1 MSYVD
6 DIREYRP
13 KNLPLMRRVLD
24 MFHEYG
30 FDEEELSL
38 LNRMMKE
45 IESRDEEYCT
55 LLLRCVKVNRIR
67 KHFKEALKQLELYN
81 SLVQNSLKE
90 TTLLEALQQELAE
103 ESSVRDRAVAIV
115 DTNLTIPDPP
125 TSLYNM
131 LYTLQTIRHNPNLV
145 ARYLLVCSSCSQL
158 NIEDC
163 SRIL

>member
-30 FDEEELSL
+30 FYEEELSL

-90 TTLLEALQQELAE
+90 KPFNKSWQKNLQYEIALWLL
-103 ESSVRDRAVAIV
+103 
-115 DTNLTIPDPP
+115 LTPILRSLTHQLLFTICYIPFK
-125 TSLYNM
+125 LFVI
-131 LYTLQTIRHNPNLV
+131 IRIWLLDICWCVLV
-145 ARYLLVCSSCSQL
+145 AV
-158 NIEDC
+158 N
-163 SRIL
+163 

>member
-30 FDEEELSL
+30 FYEEELSL

-81 SLVQNSLKE
+81 SLVQKQFE
-90 TTLLEALQQELAE
+90 
-103 ESSVRDRAVAIV
+103 RD
-115 DTNLTIPDPP
+115 
-125 TSLYNM
+125 
-131 LYTLQTIRHNPNLV
+131 YTVGSPSTRVGRRIFSTR
-145 ARYLLVCSSCSQL
+145 
-158 NIEDC
+158 
-163 SRIL
+163 SRCGYC